1 MHGNVIAPPGIGT
14 LTNARSTFGTPANWA
29 LLWIVVA
36 ADILLTLTLIR
47 TGWPLVVFEY
57 VLLAVI
63 MAAVIRLAVIVS
75 DPRQPRRP
83 GPGPNGN
90 GDRWGGN
97 PPWPPASYIL
107 LMLAASTIGIILTYT
122 WLYSHF
128 GLLGWRQGM
137 LISIGTVSTVNGP
150 PSGSSA
156 FNWIGASQE
165 LIDLVFFSVV
175 VTIAL
180 GRIR

>member
-1 MHGNVIAPPGIGT
+1 
-14 LTNARSTFGTPANWA
+14 
-29 LLWIVVA
+29 
-36 ADILLTLTLIR
+36 
-47 TGWPLVVFEY
+47 
-57 VLLAVI
+57 
-63 MAAVIRLAVIVS
+63 
-75 DPRQPRRP
+75 
-83 GPGPNGN
+83 
-90 GDRWGGN
+90 
-97 PPWPPASYIL
+97 
-107 LMLAASTIGIILTYT
+107 MLAASTIGIILTYT